1 MHPVAV
7 LCLIAKVSRSGYY
20 KFLARPDNQFDAD
33 RELVECINAIQ
44 DKVKHIYGYRRMKTA
59 VEKQLKVVV
68 NKKRMAR
75 IQKEHQLQA
84 QVRRKR
90 FKYPQLTFAIEAPK
104 ANLLNRQF
112 NAEAPNQ
119 KWVTDITYLQKGDT
133 RLYLSV
139 ILDLFNKEIISYRI
153 SDTLAIPFVL
163 ETFED
168 AFARVQPEQVLVHSD
183 QGCHYTATIFCA
195 MLRGKNAVQSMSRR
209 GNCWDNAIVENFF
222 GHLKSEMV
230 RRLQPCSKAD
240 LEKHVHDYINFYNTI
255 RIQGKMKMAPVEHR
269 SHFMQTT

>member
-33 RELVECINAIQ
+33 RELVECINSIQ

-68 NKKRMAR
+68 NKKKMAR

-90 FKYPQLTFAIEAPK
+90 FKHPQ
-104 ANLLNRQF
+104 QF

-119 KWVTDITYLQKGDT
+119 KWVTDITYLQKGDA

-163 ETFED
+163 ETFKD
-168 AFARVQPEQVLVHSD
+168 AFAKVKPGQVLVHSD

-195 MLRGKNAVQSMSRR
+195 MLRANNAVQSMSRR

-240 LEKHVHDYINFYNTI
+240 LENHVHDYMNFYNTI

>member
-1 MHPVAV
+1 MAV

-20 KFLARPDNQFDAD
+20 KFLSRPDKPLDVD
-33 RELVECINAIQ
+33 RDLVECINSIQ

-104 ANLLNRQF
+104 ANHLNRQF

-119 KWVTDITYLQKGDT
+119 KWVTDITYLQKGET

-168 AFARVQPEQVLVHSD
+168 AFARVVPEQVLVHSD
-183 QGCHYTATIFCA
+183 QGCHYTATTFCE
-195 MLRGKNAVQSMSRR
+195 MLRRNNVVQSMSRR

-240 LEKHVHDYINFYNTI
+240 LEKHVHDYIHFYNNI